1 MLLQTK
7 ILGSWQK
14 LLTPLDMHLN
24 FSFPV
29 LPTFLSVPQGTLEN
43 VVSRIVAQSQQV
55 YLSL

>member
-29 LPTFLSVPQGTLEN
+29 LPISSSGTLEN

>member
-29 LPTFLSVPQGTLEN
+29 LPTFISSSGTLEN